1 MARKKKETP
10 EVNKTEEVKA
20 NIIGAGEVVCQQ
32 ITETLETNF
41 MPYAMSVIV
50 SRAIPE
56 IDGFKPSHRK
66 LLYTMYKMG
75 LINGGRI
82 KSANIVG
89 RTMQLNP
96 HGDAAI
102 YETMVRLSKGNET
115 LLHPYIDSKGNFGK
129 SYSKNMVYAAARY
142 TEAKLEN
149 ICSELFNDID
159 KDTVDFVDNY
169 DSTMKE
175 PTLLPVSFPSV
186 LVNTNSGIAVGMAS
200 NICSFNLKELCDTT
214 IGIIKNP
221 DFDIFETLKAPD
233 FIGGA
238 QMIYDRNAL
247 EEVYK
252 TGRGSLKL
260 RAKYSYDKSNN
271 CIDITEIPATTT
283 CEAIIEKIIEK
294 VKAGSLKEISDIRD
308 ETDKSGLKITIDLK
322 RGVDAEKL
330 MKRLYK
336 MTPLEDSFSA
346 NFNILVAGVPRVM
359 GVKEILTEWIAF
371 RTECVN
377 RRVFF
382 DLSKAKDKLH
392 LLLGLKKILLDIDK
406 AIKIIRNTEEE
417 AEVVPNLMIGFG
429 IDQIQAE
436 YVAEIKL
443 RHLNKQ
449 YILKRL
455 EDVDQLKKDIEDM
468 EDILSSKARV
478 KKIIVDELTKV
489 SEKYGKDRRTEIIY
503 EEIEDYEEVEE
514 VPDYPVHLFFTRD
527 GYFKKI
533 TPLSLRMG
541 GEQKLKEGDELV
553 STVETTNKAELLFF
567 TDKCQVY
574 KSKASE
580 FEDSKASVLGDFVP
594 SKLGFEADE
603 KPLCMIVTTDYSGF
617 MMFFFENGK
626 AAKVNMQGYDTKTNR
641 KKLIKAYSDKAPL
654 VSAFYLKEDTEYV
667 LTSTA
672 GRVLLVNTGAISI
685 KTTKDTAGVN
695 VMTLKKY
702 HKVQSARPYV
712 EGEFAKPYRYRTKTL
727 PAAGAT
733 LSADDTAEQL
743 SLLD

>member
-10 EVNKTEEVKA
+10 EVNTTEEAKA

-142 TEAKLEN
+142 TEAKLES
-149 ICSELFNDID
+149 ICSELFGDID

-238 QMIYDRNAL
+238 QIIYDRNAL

-359 GVKEILTEWIAF
+359 GVKEILSEWIAF

-382 DLSKAKDKLH
+382 DLTKAKDKLH

-489 SEKYGKDRRTEIIY
+489 SEKYGKDRKTEIIY
-503 EEIEDYEEVEE
+503 EDIEDYEEVEE

-553 STVETTNKAELLFF
+553 STVET
-567 TDKCQVY
+567 
-574 KSKASE
+574 
-580 FEDSKASVLGDFVP
+580 
-594 SKLGFEADE
+594 
-603 KPLCMIVTTDYSGF
+603 
-617 MMFFFENGK
+617 
-626 AAKVNMQGYDTKTNR
+626 
-641 KKLIKAYSDKAPL
+641 
-654 VSAFYLKEDTEYV
+654 
-667 LTSTA
+667 
-672 GRVLLVNTGAISI
+672 
-685 KTTKDTAGVN
+685 
-695 VMTLKKY
+695 
-702 HKVQSARPYV
+702 
-712 EGEFAKPYRYRTKTL
+712 
-727 PAAGAT
+727 
-733 LSADDTAEQL
+733 
-743 SLLD
+743 

>member
-1 MARKKKETP
+1 MARKKKENP
-10 EVNKTEEVKA
+10 AIIKEDEVKA
-20 NIIGAGEVVCQQ
+20 NIIGAGEVVTQQ
-32 ITETLETNF
+32 ITGTLETNF

-115 LLHPYIDSKGNFGK
+115 LLHPYVDSKGNFGK
-129 SYSKNMVYAAARY
+129 AYSKNMVYAAARY
-142 TEAKLEN
+142 TEAKLES
-149 ICSELFNDID
+149 ICSELFGDID

-186 LVNTNSGIAVGMAS
+186 LVNMNSGIAVGMAS
-200 NICSFNLKELCDTT
+200 NICSFNLRELCETT
-214 IGIIKNP
+214 IGLIKNP
-221 DFDIFETLKAPD
+221 DFDVFETLKAPD
-233 FIGGA
+233 FIGGG
-238 QMIYDRNAL
+238 QIVYDRTAL
-247 EEVYK
+247 EEVYN
-252 TGRGSLKL
+252 TGRGSIKI

-322 RGVDAEKL
+322 RGTDAEKL

-336 MTPLEDSFSA
+336 MTTLEDSFSA
-346 NFNILVAGVPRVM
+346 NFNILVAGVPKVM
-359 GVKEILTEWIAF
+359 GVAEILNEWIAF
-371 RTECVN
+371 RTECVR
-377 RRVFF
+377 RRVYF
-382 DLSKAKDKLH
+382 DLSKAKEKLH

-406 AIKIIRNTEEE
+406 AIKIVRETEEE
-417 AEVVPNLMIGFG
+417 SEVVPNLMIGFG
-429 IDQIQAE
+429 IDEVQAE

-443 RHLNKQ
+443 RHLNRE
-449 YILKRL
+449 YIIKRL
-455 EDVDQLKKDIEDM
+455 ADVDDLKKSIEDM
-468 EDILSSKARV
+468 EDILNSRSRI
-478 KKIIVDELTKV
+478 KKIIVEELTKI
-489 SEKYGKDRRTEIIY
+489 SQKYGKDRKSEIIY
-503 EEIEDYEEVEE
+503 DADEVDEVIEE
-514 VPDYPVHLFFTRD
+514 VPDYEANLFFTRD

-533 TPLSLRMG
+533 TPLSLRMS
-541 GEQKLKEGDELV
+541 GEQKLKEGDSLV
-553 STVETTNKAELLFF
+553 ASVNTRNTAELLFF
-567 TDKCQVY
+567 TDQCQVY

-580 FEDSKASVLGDFVP
+580 FDDTKASALGDFVP
-594 SKLGFEADE
+594 AKLGFDKDE
-603 KPLCMIVTTDYSGF
+603 KPVYMAVTSDYKGY
-617 MMFFFENGK
+617 MLFFFENGK
-626 AAKVNMQGYDTKTNR
+626 VAKVSMSSYATKTNR
-641 KKLIKAYSDKAPL
+641 KKLIKAYSDKSPL
-654 VSAFYLKEDTEYV
+654 VAAHYIPDETDIV
-667 LTSTA
+667 ITSTA
-672 GRVLLVNTGAISI
+672 GRNLLVNTGAISA

-695 VMTLKKY
+695 VLTLKKY
-702 HKVQSARPYV
+702 HKLQGARLYK
-712 EGEFAKPYRYRTKTL
+712 EGEFAKPHRYRTKTL
-727 PAAGAT
+727 PAAGAL

-743 SLLD
+743 TLE

>member
-1 MARKKKETP
+1 MARKKKENP
-10 EVNKTEEVKA
+10 AIIKEDEVKA
-20 NIIGAGEVVCQQ
+20 NIIGAGEVVTQQ
-32 ITETLETNF
+32 ITGTLETNF

-115 LLHPYIDSKGNFGK
+115 LLHPYVDSKGNFGK
-129 SYSKNMVYAAARY
+129 AYSKNMVYAAARY
-142 TEAKLEN
+142 TEAKLES
-149 ICSELFNDID
+149 ICSELFGDID

-186 LVNTNSGIAVGMAS
+186 LVNMNSGIAVGMAS
-200 NICSFNLKELCDTT
+200 NICSFNLRELCETT
-214 IGIIKNP
+214 IGLIKNP
-221 DFDIFETLKAPD
+221 DFDVFETLKAPD
-233 FIGGA
+233 FIGGG
-238 QMIYDRNAL
+238 QIVYDRTAL
-247 EEVYK
+247 EEVYN
-252 TGRGSLKL
+252 TGRGSIKI

-322 RGVDAEKL
+322 RGTDAEKL

-336 MTPLEDSFSA
+336 MTTLEDSFSA
-346 NFNILVAGVPRVM
+346 NFNILVAGVPKVM
-359 GVKEILTEWIAF
+359 GVAEILNEWIAF
-371 RTECVN
+371 RTECVR
-377 RRVFF
+377 RRVYF
-382 DLSKAKDKLH
+382 DLSKAKEKLH

-406 AIKIIRNTEEE
+406 AIKIVRETEEE
-417 AEVVPNLMIGFG
+417 SEVVPNLMIGFG
-429 IDQIQAE
+429 IDEVQAE

-443 RHLNKQ
+443 RHLNRE
-449 YILKRL
+449 YIIKRL
-455 EDVDQLKKDIEDM
+455 ADVDDLKKSIEDM
-468 EDILSSKARV
+468 EDILNSKSRI
-478 KKIIVDELTKV
+478 KKIIVDELTKI
-489 SEKYGKDRRTEIIY
+489 SQKYGKDRKSEIIY
-503 EEIEDYEEVEE
+503 DTDEEDEVIEE
-514 VPDYPVHLFFTRD
+514 VPDYEANLFFTRD

-533 TPLSLRMG
+533 TPLSLRMS
-541 GEQKLKEGDELV
+541 GEQKLKEGDSLV
-553 STVETTNKAELLFF
+553 ASVNTRNTAELLFF
-567 TDKCQVY
+567 TDQCQVY

-580 FEDSKASVLGDFVP
+580 FDDTKASALGDFVP
-594 SKLGFEADE
+594 SKLGFDKDE
-603 KPLCMIVTTDYSGF
+603 KPVYMAVTNDYKGY
-617 MMFFFENGK
+617 MLFFFENGK
-626 AAKVNMQGYDTKTNR
+626 VAKVSMSSYATKTNR
-641 KKLIKAYSDKAPL
+641 KKLIKAYSDKSPL
-654 VSAFYLKEDTEYV
+654 VAALYITDETEIV
-667 LTSTA
+667 ITSTA
-672 GRVLLVNTGAISI
+672 GRNLLVNTGAISA

-695 VMTLKKY
+695 VLTLKKY
-702 HKVQSARPYV
+702 HKLQSVRLYK
-712 EGEFAKPYRYRTKTL
+712 EGEFAKPHRYRTKTL
-727 PAAGAT
+727 PAAGAL

-743 SLLD
+743 TLE